1 MQLLESATNRGK
13 YDYYHLLSGLDLPLV
28 SQNEIHDFFDAHQGR
43 EFITFSGVG
52 DKDVIYDRVKYH
64 YHLSKITPRMSS
76 NTTIQLGAKAFRKV
90 DKSLQK
96 ILRVDDWNRKN
107 SHISLEYGSQWFS
120 ITDEFARYVLSKK
133 DWIKLSFEHSYLC
146 DELFLQTL
154 AYNSH
159 FYERIYNSTPVKDI
173 PQEQQGNLRYINW
186 WDGSPYTWNIDEV
199 ADINQL
205 NVGIKNGHLFSRKF
219 DLTSEQ
225 IKRLNSLRK

>member
-1 MQLLESATNRGK
+1 M
-13 YDYYHLLSGLDLPLV
+13 
-28 SQNEIHDFFDAHQGR
+28 
-43 EFITFSGVG
+43 
-52 DKDVIYDRVKYH
+52 
-64 YHLSKITPRMSS
+64 
-76 NTTIQLGAKAFRKV
+76 
-90 DKSLQK
+90 
-96 ILRVDDWNRKN
+96 DDWNRKN